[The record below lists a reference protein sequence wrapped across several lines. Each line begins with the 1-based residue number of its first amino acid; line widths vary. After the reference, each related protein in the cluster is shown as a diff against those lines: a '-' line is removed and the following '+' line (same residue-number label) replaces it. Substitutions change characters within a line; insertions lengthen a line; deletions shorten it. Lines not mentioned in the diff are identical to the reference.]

1 MEVLIMSLIRCPE
14 CNKEISDKAINCPNC
29 GYPLKK
35 MNHDNSFCN
44 IDGKIYN
51 LYDAL
56 QLSLNGKYKESFI
69 NISNITKLSIKNCL
83 NILEQIKILDE
94 IPSTYNSKEYTKDEE
109 KQAASIIFSMK
120 DKKPVNNSNVS
131 CPKCGSTAITAGQRG
146 YSFLTGFIGS
156 SKTVNRCANCG
167 YKWKP

>member
-1 MEVLIMSLIRCPE
+1 MALIKCPE
-14 CNKEISDKAINCPNC
+14 CNKEISDKAISCPNC
-29 GYPLKK
+29 GYPLDET
-35 MNHDNSFCN
+35 NYNNSFCN

-69 NISNITKLSIKNCL
+69 NISNTTKLSIKNCL

-94 IPSTYNSKEYTKDEE
+94 IPNTYNSKEYTKDEE

-120 DKKPVNNSNVS
+120 DKKPVNNSIVS
-131 CPKCGSTAITAGQRG
+131 CPKCGCTEFVPLRRKFSL
-146 YSFLTGFIGS
+146 LTGFATNKVDMVC
-156 SKTVNRCANCG
+156 SKCG
-167 YKWKP
+167 WVRKGK